1 VRKTSR
7 VLIVGGGVIGICSAY
22 YLARSNWDVIV
33 ADMGGICSGCSYGNA
48 GFILP
53 SHAIPLAAPGVLGK
67 GLRWLLDRESPFY
80 IKPRPDLDLLFWL
93 LRFASS
99 CKWEKVR
106 RAIPIIHGLHLASMA
121 LYEELVSVEGLR
133 FGFKKDGMLM
143 LFRTEDGYEEG
154 IREARLLEEYGIRSR
169 VLDSGEVREMEPSIL
184 PSVAGGVFYPDDAC
198 LNPADFVMELAGRA
212 RDLGARIVPDLKIL
226 GFYGSM
232 GRISRVKTSRGD
244 LDVDYVVL
252 AAGAWSGVIGKR
264 LSLKLPIQPAKG
276 YSITGVCEGFRPNI
290 PMLLKEDR
298 VAVTPLGERV
308 RFSGT
313 LELCGFDLSID
324 RIRLNAVLK
333 SARRYIGGLGGVDTA
348 ELWAGLRPCTPDG
361 LPIIGRA
368 SKWENLVI
376 ATGHSTIGQALGP
389 ITGKLISQILGGEKP
404 ELDISPFSPER
415 FSG

>member
-1 VRKTSR
+1 MIIGS
-7 VLIVGGGVIGICSAY
+7 GVIGICSAY

-33 ADMGGICSGCSYGNA
+33 ADKGGICSGCSYGNA

-80 IKPRPDLDLLFWL
+80 IKPRPDLDLIFWL

-99 CKWEKVR
+99 CKWDKVR
-106 RAIPIIHGLHLASMA
+106 KAIPIIHELHLASMA

-133 FGFKKDGMLM
+133 FGFKRDGMLM

-154 IREARLLEEYGIRSR
+154 IREAKLLEEYGIRSR
-169 VLDSGEVREMEPSIL
+169 VLDNRGIREMEPSIL
-184 PSVAGGVFYPDDAC
+184 HLEV
-198 LNPADFVMELAGRA
+198 
-212 RDLGARIVPDLKIL
+212 L

-232 GRISRVKTSRGD
+232 GRISKVKTSRGD
-244 LDVDYVVL
+244 LDVDHVVL
-252 AAGAWSGVIGKR
+252 AAGAWSGMIGKW

-298 VAVTPLGERV
+298 VAVTPLEEGV

-313 LELCGFDLSID
+313 LELCGFDLSMD
-324 RIRLNAVLK
+324 KVRLNAILK
-333 SARRYIGGLGGVDTA
+333 SARRYIGGLERVDTA

-389 ITGKLISQILGGEKP
+389 ITGKLVSQILGGEKP
-404 ELDISPFSPER
+404 ELDISPLTPER

>member
-1 VRKTSR
+1 MGR
-7 VLIVGGGVIGICSAY
+7 VLIIGSGVIGICSAY

-33 ADMGGICSGCSYGNA
+33 ADKGGICSGCSYGNA

-80 IKPRPDLDLLFWL
+80 IKPRPDLDLIFWL

-99 CKWEKVR
+99 CKWDKVR
-106 RAIPIIHGLHLASMA
+106 KAIPIIHELHLASMA

-133 FGFKKDGMLM
+133 FGFKRDGMLM

-154 IREARLLEEYGIRSR
+154 IREAKLLEEYGIRSR
-169 VLDSGEVREMEPSIL
+169 VLDNRGIREMEPSIL
-184 PSVAGGVFYPDDAC
+184 HLEV
-198 LNPADFVMELAGRA
+198 
-212 RDLGARIVPDLKIL
+212 L

-232 GRISRVKTSRGD
+232 GRISKVKTSRGD
-244 LDVDYVVL
+244 LDVDHVVL
-252 AAGAWSGVIGKR
+252 AAGAWSGMIGKW

-298 VAVTPLGERV
+298 VAVTPLEEGV

-313 LELCGFDLSID
+313 LELCGFDLSMD
-324 RIRLNAVLK
+324 KVRLNAILK
-333 SARRYIGGLGGVDTA
+333 SARRYIGGLERVDTA

-389 ITGKLISQILGGEKP
+389 ITGKLVSQILGGEKP
-404 ELDISPFSPER
+404 ELDISPLTPER